1 MSWCVGGWW
10 CRAWGL
16 GQTACAEGE
25 GRTRQE
31 VPSVPGGVGR
41 DEALGETELT
51 GGFLIFGA

>member
-1 MSWCVGGWW
+1 MWGWW
-10 CRAWGL
+10 WRAWGL

-31 VPSVPGGVGR
+31 APSVPGGVGR
-41 DEALGETELT
+41 DEAEGETEST